1 MSFVGVVDRIEND
14 LAYIVVQDGLFEI
27 SVSLKNLKK
36 ERYKEGDFITVI
48 LDETGNASLKGEER
62 HE

>member
-36 ERYKEGDFITVI
+36 EQYKEGDFITVI